1 MYGFIWHVK
10 KKIRERTRKMNQ
22 IDLMINANSFVVL
35 YFVGFEGL
43 M

>member
-10 KKIRERTRKMNQ
+10 KKISENTRKKNQ
-22 IDLMINANSFVVL
+22 IYLMINANSFVVL
-35 YFVGFEGL
+35 YFVRFEGL

>member
-10 KKIRERTRKMNQ
+10 KNIREKTRKMNQ